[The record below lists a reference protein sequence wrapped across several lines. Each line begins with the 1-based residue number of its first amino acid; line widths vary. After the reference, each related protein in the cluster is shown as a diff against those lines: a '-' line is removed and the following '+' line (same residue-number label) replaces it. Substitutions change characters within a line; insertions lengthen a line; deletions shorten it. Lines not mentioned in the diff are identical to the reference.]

1 MVLLKTFGQGLQL
14 QKTMLILL
22 SNEEKTWVQ
31 LQTKN
36 SLLVGY
42 AQVGQILGQLTALL
56 GLVPKPRFE

>member
-42 AQVGQILGQLTALL
+42 AQVGQILGQLTALP
-56 GLVPKPRFE
+56 GSCPEA